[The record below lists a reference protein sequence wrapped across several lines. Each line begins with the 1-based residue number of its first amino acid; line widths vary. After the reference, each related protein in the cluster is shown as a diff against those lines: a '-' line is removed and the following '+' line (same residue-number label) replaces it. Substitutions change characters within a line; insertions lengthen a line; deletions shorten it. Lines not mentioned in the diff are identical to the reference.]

1 MAVKR
6 PGHGEAVKRSW
17 HGGEADPVTAGGF
30 SGATGVV
37 RCGVDGAVAAAA
49 VEVVTRARTAER
61 SHGQSDS
68 HSVALLCT

>member
-1 MAVKR
+1 VGDGEAVKQTRRGMAVKR
-6 PGHGEAVKRSW
+6 TLLWR
-17 HGGEADPVTAGGF
+17 GGF

-37 RCGVDGAVAAAA
+37 RCGVDGAVAAAP